1 MAQITPAS
9 SIGLTEIG
17 GPGEMVYRAV
27 RFSGYTPHFING
39 ERLAIAVFPSPFD
52 PCTIGPDHRLTGQRL
67 LESLMVLFYELNNA
81 DSHEDT
87 EGRVFRWCT
96 ENLHPYDI
104 DELCEIASVL
114 EPGTGLSSFLQK
126 GSVFSIQAFL
136 KDLCSLGNTFWF
148 WHALDRIKNHNDP
161 KEARQLYYEGRL
173 CDRFPFFEKY
183 RDIEDDSEYVEEVM
197 KDHDNHI
204 DMLLGLFPD
213 FRMRL
218 RVDGLTHRIMYGAD
232 ISSVFDI
239 AWYTFAR
246 MIADD
251 APPVDVDLD
260 YLTSQGSILFCLCC
274 GKPFIRH
281 SSRQLYC
288 SDPDCQAHRNRKNRN
303 ASYARNR
310 AKQSRKKQ

>member
-1 MAQITPAS
+1 MAQTTPAS

-27 RFSGYTPHFING
+27 RFSGYGPYFENG
-39 ERLAIAVFPSPFD
+39 TRLAMADFPSPFD
-52 PCTIGPDHRLTGQRL
+52 PYKIGTDYRLTGQL
-67 LESLMVLFYELNNA
+67 ILESLMVLFYELNDA
-81 DSHEDT
+81 GRHEDI
-87 EGRVFRWCT
+87 EKRVFRWCT
-96 ENLHPYDI
+96 ENLHPYNI
-104 DELCEIASVL
+104 DDLCELAEVL
-114 EPGTGLSSFLQK
+114 EPGTDLSAYLQK
-126 GSVFSIQAFL
+126 GSVFSVQDFL
-136 KDLCSLGNTFWF
+136 KDLCDLGNTFWF
-148 WHALDRIKNHNDP
+148 WHALDRLKTYKEP

-173 CDRFPFFEKY
+173 RDRLPFFEKY
-183 RDIEDDSEYVEEVM
+183 RGIEDDDEYVKEVM
-197 KDHDNHI
+197 KDYGYHI

-218 RVDGLTHRIMYGAD
+218 RKDGLTHRIMYGAD

-246 MIADD
+246 MVADD
-251 APPVDVDLD
+251 APPVDEDLD
-260 YLTSQGSILFCLCC
+260 YLTTQGSILFCLCC

-288 SDPDCQAHRNRKNRN
+288 SDPDCQAYRNRKNRN

-310 AKQSRKKQ
+310 ARQARKKE